1 MKDKFIKNLPYATTH
16 CFILLLL
23 YCSKYLNGI
32 TGGLYIVVCTLL
44 FIIPNQMRPQSSQ
57 KTKKRWTITYIIVA
71 IIELLF
77 CIHKVYITDHFKGTV
92 NFIIHCP
99 FMFTLYI
106 YIIIM
111 LALTFMCYYKFISY
125 ISKKVSGGDVA
136 WKHKCPLEKI

>member
-1 MKDKFIKNLPYATTH
+1 MKDKYLPYATTY
-16 CFILLLL
+16 CFILLLLL

-77 CIHKVYITDHFKGTV
+77 VFIRYI
-92 NFIIHCP
+92 
-99 FMFTLYI
+99 
-106 YIIIM
+106 
-111 LALTFMCYYKFISY
+111 
-125 ISKKVSGGDVA
+125 
-136 WKHKCPLEKI
+136 

>member
-1 MKDKFIKNLPYATTH
+1 MKDKFIKNLPYATTY

-32 TGGLYIVVCTLL
+32 TGGLYIVVYTLL

-77 CIHKVYITDHFKGTV
+77 VFIRYI
-92 NFIIHCP
+92 
-99 FMFTLYI
+99 
-106 YIIIM
+106 
-111 LALTFMCYYKFISY
+111 
-125 ISKKVSGGDVA
+125 
-136 WKHKCPLEKI
+136 

>member
-1 MKDKFIKNLPYATTH
+1 MKDKFIKNLPYATTY

-44 FIIPNQMRPQSSQ
+44 FIIPNQMSKLSSQ

-77 CIHKVYITDHFKGTV
+77 VFIRYI
-92 NFIIHCP
+92 
-99 FMFTLYI
+99 
-106 YIIIM
+106 
-111 LALTFMCYYKFISY
+111 
-125 ISKKVSGGDVA
+125 
-136 WKHKCPLEKI
+136 